1 MSLQNFQVCVI
12 NLSGKTLMIDV
23 TRETTISQLKAKIL
37 DRVGVSFNDVYLI
50 HQSKPLSND
59 EFTIQDYNIQA
70 NTQIFMIARL
80 KGGN

>member
-23 TRETTISQLKAKIL
+23 TPETTISQLKAKIL

-59 EFTIQDYNIQA
+59 ECTIQDYNIQA
-70 NTQIFMIARL
+70 NAQIFIIGRL
-80 KGGN
+80 K